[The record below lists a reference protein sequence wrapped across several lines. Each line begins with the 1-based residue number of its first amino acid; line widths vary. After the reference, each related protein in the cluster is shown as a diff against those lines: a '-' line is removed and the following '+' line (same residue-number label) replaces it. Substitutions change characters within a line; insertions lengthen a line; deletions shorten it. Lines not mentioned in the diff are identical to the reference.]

1 VSRKRLIDMALEQ
14 GKFFP
19 PFHTKSGKGIEMGT
33 RTDMGG
39 TDSLAEHAYRIVA
52 VEREAAF
59 VCRFI
64 DTTNAGEY
72 AADQYDRGLR
82 SWRDMPPIVPPWIN
96 FWMEAPVDL
105 QTMDDTFTTVIR
117 KTSSR
122 YAVLWSALTRAILG
136 EAWNEPPDVVV
147 CLEGMLFLEIDGKAC
162 GPIGVWKIGLDDRGI
177 AVNEEFKSMFAHL
190 DEQDG
195 TPVNERREEEFRKM
209 AMASGWALAFMSCAN
224 VDLEPVPRGPAKVEA
239 KYKRRH
245 GRFPTRF
252 STLRITKIGGG
263 GKGSGSG
270 EVVQHIVR
278 GHMVHYGDCC
288 PGQHAP
294 KGLLFG
300 KITGRFIVPMHAR
313 GNPEHGE
320 VTSRAVKLVDPAH
333 HPNMEAG

>member
-1 VSRKRLIDMALEQ
+1 MALEQ

-195 TPVNERREEEFRKM
+195 TPVNERQVGRSPSCLAPTSTSSPSPVARPRSRRSTSGDTDASRPGSAPCGSPRSAAVGRARAAVRSSSTSSEATWCTM
-209 AMASGWALAFMSCAN
+209 ATAAPASTPPRAFCSARSPGASSCPCT
-224 VDLEPVPRGPAKVEA
+224 LEATPSTVRSPVGP
-239 KYKRRH
+239 
-245 GRFPTRF
+245 
-252 STLRITKIGGG
+252 
-263 GKGSGSG
+263 
-270 EVVQHIVR
+270 
-278 GHMVHYGDCC
+278 
-288 PGQHAP
+288 
-294 KGLLFG
+294 
-300 KITGRFIVPMHAR
+300 
-313 GNPEHGE
+313 
-320 VTSRAVKLVDPAH
+320 
-333 HPNMEAG
+333 